1 MRRFQFRLERL
12 LDLRR
17 WKEREWELA
26 LAKILGECLLL
37 ENRIT
42 EIGEEIGA
50 SRLAVFTDG
59 ARVDVEAMSRREL
72 FVQRLAAERDRAR
85 VALVEK
91 RRELEKVRAR
101 YVEASKDRKVLDK
114 FKDRRAEE
122 YYDRQQDEEF
132 KAVDDINTAAAV
144 RRGINEA
151 AAVRRGVVDRAEP
164 AGTRAV
170 EKLRG

>member
-1 MRRFQFRLERL
+1 MRRFQFRLERF

-42 EIGEEIGA
+42 EIAVEIGA
-50 SRLAVFTDG
+50 SRLAVFTHG

-72 FVQRLAAERDRAR
+72 FVQRLAVERERAR
-85 VALVEK
+85 AILVEK
-91 RRELEKVRAR
+91 RREMETVRAR
-101 YVEASKDRKVLDK
+101 YLEASKERKVLDK
-114 FKDRRAEE
+114 LKERQAEE

-132 KAVDDINTAAAV
+132 KAVDEMNTAAAV

-151 AAVRRGVVDRAEP
+151 ADVPGGFAADVRREAEAATGP
-164 AGTRAV
+164 G
-170 EKLRG
+170 G